1 VSDSNNELEE
11 SIPGIVIV
19 THGKFGEELVK
30 SAEMIMGPME
40 SVRALSLMP
49 GMEPA
54 DFMAEINRVLESMAE
69 GSLLISD
76 LFGGTPANVSAAIST
91 TRNVSAVAGLS
102 LGMVIE
108 AVTARMGLRG
118 EALAKAV
125 IQAGRDG
132 CQNILVEVQELDS
145 L

>member
-1 VSDSNNELEE
+1 MSDSKKVLEE
-11 SIPGIVIV
+11 RIPGVIIV

-40 SVRALSLMP
+40 SVRALSLLP

-54 DFMAEINRVLESMAE
+54 DFMAEINTVLESMAE

-91 TRNVSAVAGLS
+91 TKNVSAVAGLS
-102 LGMVIE
+102 LSMVIE
-108 AVTARMGLRG
+108 AVSARMELRG

-132 CQNILVEVQELDS
+132 CQNILVKVQELDS

>member
-108 AVTARMGLRG
+108 AVTARTGLRG
-118 EALAKAV
+118 EELAKAV

>member
-1 VSDSNNELEE
+1 MSDTSNELEE
-11 SIPGIVIV
+11 GIPGIVIV

-40 SVRALSLMP
+40 SVKALSLMP

-54 DFMAEINRVLESMAE
+54 DFMAEINKVLESMTE

-108 AVTARMGLRG
+108 AVTARMGMRG
-118 EALAKAV
+118 EELAKAV
-125 IQAGRDG
+125 IKAGRDG

>member
-40 SVRALSLMP
+40 SVKALSLMP

-118 EALAKAV
+118 EELAKAV

>member
-1 VSDSNNELEE
+1 MSDSNEILDER
-11 SIPGIVIV
+11 IPGIIIL
-19 THGKFGEELVK
+19 THGRFGEEIVK
-30 SAEMIMGPME
+30 SAEMIMGHLE
-40 SVRALSLMP
+40 SVTALSLLSGIDP
-49 GMEPA
+49 T
-54 DFMAEINRVLESMAE
+54 DFMAEVNNALESMAE

-91 TRNVSAVAGLS
+91 TKDVSVVAGLNLS
-102 LGMVIE
+102 MLIE
-108 AVTARMGLRG
+108 AVSSRMELRG

>member
-1 VSDSNNELEE
+1 MSDSKEVLEE
-11 SIPGIVIV
+11 RIPGVIIV
-19 THGKFGEELVK
+19 THGRFGEELVK

-40 SVRALSLMP
+40 SVRALSLLP

-54 DFMAEINRVLESMAE
+54 DFMAEINKVLESMSE

-76 LFGGTPANVSAAIST
+76 LFGGTPANVSAAISAT
-91 TRNVSAVAGLS
+91 KNVSAVSGLS
-102 LGMVIE
+102 LSMIIE
-108 AVTARMGLRG
+108 AVSARMELRG